1 MIRYLCI
8 WKFKEQKRE
17 KIINNKN
24 NAEKK
29 GTLDLFSLILHTY
42 WYVDCWIQQHS
53 FENIIYIKYIT
64 NSKNK

>member
-8 WKFKEQKRE
+8 CKFKEQKRK

-42 WYVDCWIQQHS
+42 
-53 FENIIYIKYIT
+53 
-64 NSKNK
+64 